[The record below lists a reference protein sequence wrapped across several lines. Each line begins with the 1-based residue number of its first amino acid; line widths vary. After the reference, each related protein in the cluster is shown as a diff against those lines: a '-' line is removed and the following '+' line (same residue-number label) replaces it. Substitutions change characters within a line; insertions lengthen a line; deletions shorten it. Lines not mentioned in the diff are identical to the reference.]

1 MNRTNMSSPFEIA
14 IAEEN
19 EYVTRDRLKK
29 QYPRLPIDII
39 DQAINVCS
47 WHTLFGG
54 NIRKNNT
61 QFALDHYYIMAL
73 CIVEKRCINSI
84 ASIEL
89 FLLDKNRCS
98 EERVKPDDSE
108 LVKGIRS
115 LPEGVF
121 RIVMKSAGALWN
133 SA

>member
-1 MNRTNMSSPFEIA
+1 MSSPV
-14 IAEEN
+14 AEEN
-19 EYVTRDRLKK
+19 EYVEYVTRDRLKK
-29 QYPRLPIDII
+29 QYPRLPEDII
-39 DQAINVCS
+39 DRAIETFS

-54 NIRKNNT
+54 TNRYNS

-73 CIVEKRCINSI
+73 CIVEKRCTNSI

-115 LPEGVF
+115 LPEGVE
-121 RIVMKSAGALWN
+121 RLGGRVVGGRHSEKIN
-133 SA
+133 DD

>member
-1 MNRTNMSSPFEIA
+1 MNRTNMSSPFEISV
-14 IAEEN
+14 AEEK
-19 EYVTRDRLKK
+19 EHVTRDRLKK

-39 DQAINVCS
+39 DRAIERCS

-54 NIRKNNT
+54 TNRNNS

-98 EERVKPDDSE
+98 EERVKPDDNE

-115 LPEGVF
+115 LPEGVL
-121 RIVMKSAGALWN
+121 RMVMKSARALWD